1 MQQDTVTY
9 DSLEARP
16 LPKWLTDQRDGLNT
30 YQPQKLEMKEDRTL
44 QISIISTGVVILLT
58 VAVLSIWMIRKNKK
72 RKQYESF

>member
-30 YQPQKLEMKEDRTL
+30 YQPQTLEMKEDHTL
-44 QISIISTGVVILLT
+44 QISLISTGVVILLT
-58 VAVLSIWMIRKNKK
+58 VAILSIWIMRKNKK
-72 RKQYESF
+72 RK